1 MLTQHI
7 IRSFTSDFRLGRS
20 IIIKSGKKTKVNIFS
35 LASCIVFFAL
45 IIILPLLTVIL
56 PKEEYSETENKY
68 FRRFPKFTANA
79 LFKGDYTD
87 DLETYIADHFAGR
100 AAWLRGKANFEF
112 ALGKREQKDIYILP
126 DRLIEK
132 VGTPDYTE
140 VDKSIAAINKFAGDN
155 PDIPVY
161 MMLVPTSAEFYK
173 KETADY
179 NPNLDQKGFIDYVYG
194 SLDSGIMP
202 IDVYSELSANTSEYI
217 FYRTDH
223 HWTSLGAYLAYKTAG
238 AKMGYTAP
246 RYSDY
251 NIEHA
256 ASGFKG
262 TFYSKVLYDGIKDDT
277 IDYYFPVGGYDVTS
291 VEVTREYGK
300 EPQVYDSMYM
310 REYLDVKDKYSSFL
324 GENSPIVKISSENP
338 DGKKLLIIKDSY
350 AHCFAPFLTQNYSE
364 ITLLDLRYI
373 KMSYK
378 EIVDMSGYDQVLF
391 LYNVSSFST
400 DTNIKQLGY

>member
-1 MLTQHI
+1 M
-7 IRSFTSDFRLGRS
+7 
-20 IIIKSGKKTKVNIFS
+20 IIIKSSKIKVNIFS
-35 LASCIVFFAL
+35 LVSCIVFFAL
-45 IIILPLLTVIL
+45 IVILPLVTVVL
-56 PKEEYSETENKY
+56 PKEEYSEIENKY
-68 FRRFPKFTANA
+68 FQRFPKFSAKA

-100 AAWLRGKANFEF
+100 VAWLKGKANFEF

-140 VDKSIAAINKFAGDN
+140 VDKSIAAINKFAEDN
-155 PDIPVY
+155 PSIPVY

-173 KETADY
+173 KEISPY
-179 NPNLDQKGFIDYVYG
+179 NPNLDQKSFIDYVYG
-194 SLDSGIMP
+194 GLDSSIMP

-223 HWTSLGAYLAYKTAG
+223 HWTSYGAYLAYKAAG
-238 AKMGYTAP
+238 AKMGYTALQ
-246 RYSDY
+246 YSDY
-251 NIEHA
+251 SIEHA
-256 ASGFKG
+256 SSEFKG

-277 IDYYFPVGGYDVTS
+277 IDYYFPVDGYDVTS

-324 GENSPIVKISSENP
+324 GENSPIVKITSENP
-338 DGKKLLIIKDSY
+338 DGKRLLIIKDSY
-350 AHCFAPFLTQNYSE
+350 AHCYAPFLTQNYSE

-373 KMSYK
+373 KISYK
-378 EIVDMSGYDQVLF
+378 KVVDMSEYDRVLF
-391 LYNVSSFST
+391 LYNASSFST
-400 DTNIKQLGY
+400 DTNIKQLSYS